1 MWIQYHRC
9 TLFEISHDYAQ
20 IQQSGCKDGEAW
32 LIKKQTTLSMLKVME
47 KIDRFTLKWFLH
59 HTCKGDWLRNLSN
72 VPEFDIGKLKY
83 YLTDSRNKTFDKE
96 AMRPYKSLKAGKF
109 YWGGVCSEDNVT
121 DDGERF
127 PREDWRD
134 DFNGTANLQAIC
146 LPKSSWKCP
155 RWFVWLCRRVR
166 SKVTTVNYNYLD
178 NTLIRRGSKLN
189 DPP

>member
-1 MWIQYHRC
+1 
-9 TLFEISHDYAQ
+9 
-20 IQQSGCKDGEAW
+20 
-32 LIKKQTTLSMLKVME
+32 ME

-59 HTCKGDWLRNLSN
+59 HTYKGDWLRNLSN
-72 VPEFDIGKLKY
+72 VPEFDIEKLKY

-121 DDGERF
+121 DDGELF
-127 PREDWRD
+127 PRTGWR
-134 DFNGTANLQAIC
+134 NGYIGTANLQAIC
-146 LPKSSWKCP
+146 LPKSSWGCP

-178 NTLIRRGSKLN
+178 NTLIRRGSKLS